1 MTTKSRFQHS
11 ITLTQEKETIVEA
24 LALEGIG
31 ITEIFRKGL
40 EFYAPKV
47 SEELKA
53 KLKSI
58 VK

>member
-11 ITLTQEKETIVEA
+11 ITLTQEEEIIVEA

-40 EFYAPKV
+40 VHYAPRV
-47 SEELKA
+47 SEELKT
-53 KLKSI
+53 KLKVI